1 MATRRPR
8 KFTVALDE
16 RTEGMTDAA
25 LECRTYNH
33 KWDRVPQSPTVRRKL
48 LAEGVAET
56 RRVCSRC
63 GARKT
68 EVFDIYDGL
77 ATLSVKIEYPEGYL
91 LDSRYKGTGRLPRH
105 EAKKATVLAE
115 YTEIGAE
122 LASFIPTQRT
132 ASQKVAA

>member
-1 MATRRPR
+1 MAVPRQRRP
-8 KFTVALDE
+8 KIAIAIDE
-16 RTEGMTDAA
+16 RTEGMTEAA
-25 LECRTYNH
+25 LECRTHNH
-33 KWDRVPQSPTVRRKL
+33 KWDRVPQSPTMRRKL

-77 ATLSVKIEYPEGYL
+77 HTLSTKIEYPEGYL
-91 LDSRYKGTGRLPRH
+91 LDSRYRGTGRLPRF

-115 YTEIGAE
+115 YTEITGE
-122 LASFIPTQRT
+122 LTTLAPVP
-132 ASQKVAA
+132 VAA